1 MDPLVAFSRVNVR
14 YKPEIVEIYVL
25 LGEDFI
31 LSCSYTAD
39 SAVTAPV
46 LWYKNGKMLDYRKVK
61 MRNLTLDGSVIEI
74 TRGEEIRRTWRAALL
89 T

>member
-39 SAVTAPV
+39 SAVTVPV
-46 LWYKNGKMLDYRKVK
+46 LWYKNGQVLDYRRGK
-61 MRNLTLDGSVIEI
+61 MRELMPYGSVIEI
-74 TRGEEIRRTWRAALL
+74 TGGEGVRLNLAAGLL
-89 T
+89 M

>member
-46 LWYKNGKMLDYRKVK
+46 LWYKNGKMLDYPKVK
-61 MRNLTLDGSVIEI
+61 MRELMPYGSVIEI
-74 TRGEEIRRTWRAALL
+74 TGGEEVRLNLAAGLL
-89 T
+89 I

>member
-1 MDPLVAFSRVNVR
+1 MDPLVAFSRVNLR

-31 LSCSYTAD
+31 LSCGYMAD
-39 SAVTAPV
+39 PVTAPV
-46 LWYKNGKMLDYRKVK
+46 LWYKNGKMLDYMKVK
-61 MRNLTLDGSVIEI
+61 MRELMPYGSVIEI
-74 TRGEEIRRTWRAALL
+74 TGGEEVRLHLAAGLL

>member
-31 LSCSYTAD
+31 LNCGYTAD
-39 SAVTAPV
+39 PVTAHV
-46 LWYKNGKMLDYRKVK
+46 LWYRNGKMLDYPKVK
-61 MRNLTLDGSVIEI
+61 MRELMPYGSVIEI
-74 TRGEEIRRTWRAALL
+74 TGGEEVRLNLAAGLL
-89 T
+89 I